1 MLGDPFVQSV
11 LLMAAGVSILFIIFI
26 MILLKRNKRK

>member
-11 LLMAAGVSILFIIFI
+11 LLMAGGVSLLFIIFI